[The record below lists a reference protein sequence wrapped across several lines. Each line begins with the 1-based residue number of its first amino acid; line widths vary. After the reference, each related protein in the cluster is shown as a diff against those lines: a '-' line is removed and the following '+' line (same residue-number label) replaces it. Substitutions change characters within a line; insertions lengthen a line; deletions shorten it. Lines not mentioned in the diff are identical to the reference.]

1 MGRENNPTACISVG
15 VSVQGSHI
23 LEGAWLTA
31 DLYYAFGL
39 LIRNDNQPCLEA
51 V

>member
-1 MGRENNPTACISVG
+1 MGRENNPIACVSVG
-15 VSVQGSHI
+15 ASVQGPHI

-31 DLYYAFGL
+31 DLYCAFGL
-39 LIRNDNQPCLEA
+39 LIRYDNQPCLEA